1 MSSIF
6 SKIIHRE
13 LPAYIIEEND
23 FCIAFLDVFPIQKG
37 HVLIVS
43 KDEVDDIFDLR
54 DEVLQD
60 MMLMSKKISK
70 AMRNVF
76 ECKKIGVSIIGLEVP
91 HAHIHLVPINNLN
104 DINFAQPK
112 LSFNPDEMQN
122 IVLSLK
128 SFLK

>member
-1 MSSIF
+1 MPSIF
-6 SKIIHRE
+6 TKIIERE

-54 DEVLQD
+54 DEVLQN

>member
-70 AMRNVF
+70 AMKKVF
-76 ECKKIGVSIIGLEVP
+76 ECKKIGVLIIGLEVP

-112 LSFNPDEMQN
+112 LSFNADEMQN

>member
-1 MSSIF
+1 
-6 SKIIHRE
+6 
-13 LPAYIIEEND
+13 
-23 FCIAFLDVFPIQKG
+23 
-37 HVLIVS
+37 
-43 KDEVDDIFDLR
+43 
-54 DEVLQD
+54 
-60 MMLMSKKISK
+60 
-70 AMRNVF
+70 MRNVF

>member
-1 MSSIF
+1 MPSIF
-6 SKIIHRE
+6 TKIIDRE

-23 FCIAFLDVFPIQKG
+23 FCIAFLDVCPIQKG

-54 DEVLQD
+54 DEVLQN

>member
-1 MSSIF
+1 MPSIF
-6 SKIIHRE
+6 TKIIDRE

-54 DEVLQD
+54 DEVLQS

>member
-54 DEVLQD
+54 DEVLQN

>member
-1 MSSIF
+1 MPSIF
-6 SKIIHRE
+6 TKIIDRE

-54 DEVLQD
+54 DEVLQN

>member
-1 MSSIF
+1 MPSIF
-6 SKIIHRE
+6 TKIIDRE

-54 DEVLQD
+54 DEVLQN

-76 ECKKIGVSIIGLEVP
+76 VCKKIGVSIIGLEVP